1 MKTRKRYVRA
11 GAACLA
17 AMLTIQGMTLPV
29 AAGEEVKVRSNSQ
42 TQMSSD
48 PEAVYVNNYGKVAD
62 QRTANFDS
70 NWKFNLGDVEN
81 AQTANFDDS
90 KWRQVSLPHDYSI
103 EQDYSKSMEAESGYL
118 PGGTGWY
125 RKSFTIDK
133 AAEGKEIRIDFGG
146 VYMNA
151 SVWVNGE
158 KLGTHPYGYTSFSFD
173 ITDYV
178 KYGEENT
185 IAVKVEN
192 KTPSSRWY
200 SGSGIYRSVNLT
212 ITEKVHVDLEGTQI
226 TTENLKAEQGG
237 TVNMDVRTQVVNDSE
252 NEQTVTLTHTVFP
265 KDADESAAIGT
276 VTTEAKTVAS
286 GESDEIEITLE
297 AQSPALWSVDSPTLY
312 TVRTEVKLGENT
324 VDIYDTEYGFRYFDF
339 DNNTGFS
346 LNGQNTKLKGVCMHH
361 DQGAL
366 GAKANARAIARQV
379 EILKQMGCNTI
390 RVTHNPAA
398 DELIQACNEQGM
410 LVIDEAFDT
419 WLYAKNG
426 NSNDYAKWF
435 NQTIDGDNQILGA
448 GDGMTWAQFDLTA
461 MVKRGYN
468 APSIIMWS
476 LGNEVMEGISG
487 GISNYPATAQKL
499 VNWVKELD
507 ATRPMTTGDNKLKAN
522 WSEARSIGNT
532 LDAAGGTVGFNYCS
546 GAQYDSW
553 HASQPEWKMYGSETA
568 SAINSRGIYS
578 RINGGSQTS
587 DKQLTSYDNSAVGW
601 GSVASDAWYTTITR
615 DYLAGEYVWT
625 GFDYIGEPT
634 PWNGTGAGSVGS
646 WPAPKSSYF
655 GIVDTAGFAKDSLLE
670 RKHLHRKQQRQV
682 IPIRFT
688 REKIRTEPSIRIFIL
703 PGRFRMRMEHWR
715 PLRMTQMEIS
725 LKIQT
730 DVPA

>member
-17 AMLTIQGMTLPV
+17 ALLTVQGMTLPV

-48 PEAVYVNNYGKVAD
+48 PEAVYVSNYGKSTD
-62 QRTANFDS
+62 QRTINFDS

-133 AAEGKEIRIDFGG
+133 AAEGKEIRIDFSG

-158 KLGTHPYGYTSFSFD
+158 KLGTHPYGYTPFSFD

-212 ITEKVHVDLEGTQI
+212 MTEKVHVDLEGTQI

-252 NEQTVTLTHTVFP
+252 DEQAVTLTHTVFP
-265 KDADESAAIGT
+265 KGSDESAAIGT

-324 VDIYDTEYGFRYFDF
+324 VDVYDTEYGFRYFDF

-366 GAKANARAIARQV
+366 GAKANARAIARQI
-379 EILKQMGCNTI
+379 EILKQMGCNAI

-398 DELIQACNEQGM
+398 DELIQTCNEQGM

-426 NSNDYAKWF
+426 NGNDYAKWF

-487 GISNYPATAQKL
+487 GVSNYPATAQKL

-507 ATRPMTTGDNKLKAN
+507 TTRPMTTGDNKLKAN
-522 WSEARSIGNT
+522 WSEAESIGNT
-532 LDAAGGTVGFNYCS
+532 FIKCS
-546 GAQYDSW
+546 RRNRW
-553 HASQPEWKMYGSETA
+553 
-568 SAINSRGIYS
+568 I
-578 RINGGSQTS
+578 
-587 DKQLTSYDNSAVGW
+587 
-601 GSVASDAWYTTITR
+601 
-615 DYLAGEYVWT
+615 
-625 GFDYIGEPT
+625 
-634 PWNGTGAGSVGS
+634 
-646 WPAPKSSYF
+646 
-655 GIVDTAGFAKDSLLE
+655 
-670 RKHLHRKQQRQV
+670 
-682 IPIRFT
+682 
-688 REKIRTEPSIRIFIL
+688 
-703 PGRFRMRMEHWR
+703 
-715 PLRMTQMEIS
+715 
-725 LKIQT
+725 
-730 DVPA
+730 

>member
-17 AMLTIQGMTLPV
+17 ALLTVQGMTLPV

-48 PEAVYVNNYGKVAD
+48 PEAVYVSNYGKSTD
-62 QRTANFDS
+62 QRTINFDS

-133 AAEGKEIRIDFGG
+133 AAEGKEIRVDFSG

-158 KLGTHPYGYTSFSFD
+158 KLGTHPYGYTPFSFD

-212 ITEKVHVDLEGTQI
+212 MTEKVHVDLEGTQI

-252 NEQTVTLTHTVFP
+252 DEQDVTLTHTVFP
-265 KDADESAAIGT
+265 KGADESAAIGT

-324 VDIYDTEYGFRYFDF
+324 VDVYDTEYGFRYFDF

-366 GAKANARAIARQV
+366 GAKANARAIARQI
-379 EILKQMGCNTI
+379 EILKQMGCNAI

-398 DELIQACNEQGM
+398 DPNMQ
-410 LVIDEAFDT
+410 
-419 WLYAKNG
+419 
-426 NSNDYAKWF
+426 
-435 NQTIDGDNQILGA
+435 
-448 GDGMTWAQFDLTA
+448 
-461 MVKRGYN
+461 
-468 APSIIMWS
+468 
-476 LGNEVMEGISG
+476 
-487 GISNYPATAQKL
+487 
-499 VNWVKELD
+499 
-507 ATRPMTTGDNKLKAN
+507 
-522 WSEARSIGNT
+522 
-532 LDAAGGTVGFNYCS
+532 
-546 GAQYDSW
+546 
-553 HASQPEWKMYGSETA
+553 
-568 SAINSRGIYS
+568 
-578 RINGGSQTS
+578 
-587 DKQLTSYDNSAVGW
+587 
-601 GSVASDAWYTTITR
+601 
-615 DYLAGEYVWT
+615 
-625 GFDYIGEPT
+625 
-634 PWNGTGAGSVGS
+634 
-646 WPAPKSSYF
+646 
-655 GIVDTAGFAKDSLLE
+655 
-670 RKHLHRKQQRQV
+670 
-682 IPIRFT
+682 
-688 REKIRTEPSIRIFIL
+688 
-703 PGRFRMRMEHWR
+703 
-715 PLRMTQMEIS
+715 
-725 LKIQT
+725 
-730 DVPA
+730 

>member
-17 AMLTIQGMTLPV
+17 ALLTVQGMTLPV

-48 PEAVYVNNYGKVAD
+48 PEAVYVSNYGKSTD
-62 QRTANFDS
+62 QRTINFDS

-133 AAEGKEIRIDFGG
+133 AAEGKEIRVDFSG

-158 KLGTHPYGYTSFSFD
+158 KLGTHPYGYTPFSFD

-212 ITEKVHVDLEGTQI
+212 MTEKVHVDLEGTQI

-252 NEQTVTLTHTVFP
+252 DEQAVTLTHTVFP
-265 KDADESAAIGT
+265 KGKDESAAIGT

-324 VDIYDTEYGFRYFDF
+324 VDVYDTEYGFRYFDF

-366 GAKANARAIARQV
+366 GAKANARAIARQI

-435 NQTIDGDNQILGA
+435 NQKIDGDNQILGA

-487 GISNYPATAQKL
+487 GVSNYPATAQQL

-507 ATRPMTTGDNKLKAN
+507 TTRPMTTGDNKLKAN
-522 WSEARSIGNT
+522 WSEAESIGNT
-532 LDAAGGTVGFNYCS
+532 LNAAGGTVGFRVIGQNVLI
-546 GAQYDSW
+546 
-553 HASQPEWKMYGSETA
+553 ETA
-568 SAINSRGIYS
+568 FS
-578 RINGGSQTS
+578 
-587 DKQLTSYDNSAVGW
+587 
-601 GSVASDAWYTTITR
+601 
-615 DYLAGEYVWT
+615 
-625 GFDYIGEPT
+625 P
-634 PWNGTGAGSVGS
+634 
-646 WPAPKSSYF
+646 
-655 GIVDTAGFAKDSLLE
+655 
-670 RKHLHRKQQRQV
+670 
-682 IPIRFT
+682 
-688 REKIRTEPSIRIFIL
+688 
-703 PGRFRMRMEHWR
+703 
-715 PLRMTQMEIS
+715 
-725 LKIQT
+725 
-730 DVPA
+730 

>member
-17 AMLTIQGMTLPV
+17 ALLTVQGMTLPV
-29 AAGEEVKVRSNSQ
+29 EAGEEVKVRSNSQ

-48 PEAVYVNNYGKVAD
+48 PEAVYVSNYGKSTD
-62 QRTANFDS
+62 QRTINFDS

-133 AAEGKEIRIDFGG
+133 AAEGKEIRVDFSG

-158 KLGTHPYGYTSFSFD
+158 KLGTHPYGYTPFSFD

-212 ITEKVHVDLEGTQI
+212 MTEKVHVDLEGTQI

-252 NEQTVTLTHTVFP
+252 DEQAVTLTHTVFP
-265 KDADESAAIGT
+265 KGADESAAIGT

-324 VDIYDTEYGFRYFDF
+324 VDVYDTEYGFRYFDF

-366 GAKANARAIARQV
+366 GAKANARAIARQI

-435 NQTIDGDNQILGA
+435 NQKIDGDNQILGA

-487 GISNYPATAQKL
+487 GVSNYPATAQKL

-522 WSEARSIGNT
+522 WSEAESIGNT
-532 LDAAGGTVGFNYCS
+532 LNAAGGTVGFNYCA
-546 GAQYDSW
+546 GWQYDNW
-553 HASQPEWKMYGSETA
+553 HKLASRMA
-568 SAINSRGIYS
+568 
-578 RINGGSQTS
+578 
-587 DKQLTSYDNSAVGW
+587 DV
-601 GSVASDAWYTTITR
+601 
-615 DYLAGEYVWT
+615 
-625 GFDYIGEPT
+625 
-634 PWNGTGAGSVGS
+634 
-646 WPAPKSSYF
+646 
-655 GIVDTAGFAKDSLLE
+655 
-670 RKHLHRKQQRQV
+670 
-682 IPIRFT
+682 RF
-688 REKIRTEPSIRIFIL
+688 
-703 PGRFRMRMEHWR
+703 
-715 PLRMTQMEIS
+715 
-725 LKIQT
+725 
-730 DVPA
+730 

>member
-17 AMLTIQGMTLPV
+17 ALLTVQGMTLPV
-29 AAGEEVKVRSNSQ
+29 EAGEEVKVRSNSQ

-48 PEAVYVNNYGKVAD
+48 PEAVYVSNYGKSTD
-62 QRTANFDS
+62 QRTINFDS

-133 AAEGKEIRIDFGG
+133 AAEGKEIRVDFSG

-158 KLGTHPYGYTSFSFD
+158 KLGTHPYGYTPFSFD

-212 ITEKVHVDLEGTQI
+212 MTEKVHVDLEGTQI

-252 NEQTVTLTHTVFP
+252 DEQAVTLTHTVFP
-265 KDADESAAIGT
+265 KGADESAAIGT

-324 VDIYDTEYGFRYFDF
+324 VDVYDTEYGFRYFDF

-366 GAKANARAIARQV
+366 GAKANARAIARQI
-379 EILKQMGCNTI
+379 EILKQMGCNAI

-398 DELIQACNEQGM
+398 DELIQTCNEQGM

-448 GDGMTWAQFDLTA
+448 GDGMTWA
-461 MVKRGYN
+461 
-468 APSIIMWS
+468 
-476 LGNEVMEGISG
+476 
-487 GISNYPATAQKL
+487 
-499 VNWVKELD
+499 
-507 ATRPMTTGDNKLKAN
+507 
-522 WSEARSIGNT
+522 
-532 LDAAGGTVGFNYCS
+532 
-546 GAQYDSW
+546 
-553 HASQPEWKMYGSETA
+553 
-568 SAINSRGIYS
+568 
-578 RINGGSQTS
+578 
-587 DKQLTSYDNSAVGW
+587 
-601 GSVASDAWYTTITR
+601 
-615 DYLAGEYVWT
+615 
-625 GFDYIGEPT
+625 
-634 PWNGTGAGSVGS
+634 
-646 WPAPKSSYF
+646 
-655 GIVDTAGFAKDSLLE
+655 
-670 RKHLHRKQQRQV
+670 
-682 IPIRFT
+682 
-688 REKIRTEPSIRIFIL
+688 
-703 PGRFRMRMEHWR
+703 
-715 PLRMTQMEIS
+715 
-725 LKIQT
+725 
-730 DVPA
+730 

>member
-17 AMLTIQGMTLPV
+17 ALLTVQGMTLPV
-29 AAGEEVKVRSNSQ
+29 EAGEEVKVRSNSQ

-48 PEAVYVNNYGKVAD
+48 PEAVYVSNYGKSTD
-62 QRTANFDS
+62 QRTINFDS

-133 AAEGKEIRIDFGG
+133 AAEGKEIRVDFSG

-158 KLGTHPYGYTSFSFD
+158 KLGTHPYGYTPFSFD

-212 ITEKVHVDLEGTQI
+212 MTEKVHVDLEGTQI

-252 NEQTVTLTHTVFP
+252 DEQAVTLTHTVFP
-265 KDADESAAIGT
+265 KGKDESAAIGT

-324 VDIYDTEYGFRYFDF
+324 VDVYDTEYGFRYFDF

-366 GAKANARAIARQV
+366 GAKANARAIARQI

-435 NQTIDGDNQILGA
+435 NQKIDGDNQILGA

-487 GISNYPATAQKL
+487 GVSNYPATAQKL

-522 WSEARSIGNT
+522 WSEAESIGNT
-532 LDAAGGTVGFNYCS
+532 LNAAGGTVGFNYCA
-546 GAQYDSW
+546 GWQYDNW
-553 HASQPEWKMYGSETA
+553 HKLHPEWLMYGSETA
-568 SAINSRGIYS
+568 SAINSRGIYN

-634 PWNGTGAGSVGS
+634 PWNGTGAGSCISRSSVDCQDRKYLIGS
-646 WPAPKSSYF
+646 IECP
-655 GIVDTAGFAKDSLLE
+655 GETLVAGSLNE
-670 RKHLHRKQQRQV
+670 TV
-682 IPIRFT
+682 FFVVT
-688 REKIRTEPSIRIFIL
+688 
-703 PGRFRMRMEHWR
+703 
-715 PLRMTQMEIS
+715 
-725 LKIQT
+725 
-730 DVPA
+730 

>member
-1 MKTRKRYVRA
+1 MKTKKRYVRA

-17 AMLTIQGMTLPV
+17 ALLTVQGMTLPV
-29 AAGEEVKVRSNSQ
+29 EAGEEVKVRSNSQ

-48 PEAVYVNNYGKVAD
+48 PEAVYVSNYGKSTD
-62 QRTANFDS
+62 QRTINFDS

-133 AAEGKEIRIDFGG
+133 AAEGKEIRVDFSG

-158 KLGTHPYGYTSFSFD
+158 KLGTHPYGYTPFSFD

-212 ITEKVHVDLEGTQI
+212 MTEKVHVDLEGTQI

-252 NEQTVTLTHTVFP
+252 DEQAVTLTHTVFP
-265 KDADESAAIGT
+265 KGADESAAIGT

-324 VDIYDTEYGFRYFDF
+324 VDVYDTEYGFRYFDF

-366 GAKANARAIARQV
+366 GAKANARAIARQI

-398 DELIQACNEQGM
+398 DELIQTCNEQGM

-487 GISNYPATAQKL
+487 GVSNYPATAQKL

-522 WSEARSIGNT
+522 WSEAESIGNT
-532 LDAAGGTVGFNYCS
+532 LNAAGGTVGFNYCA
-546 GAQYDSW
+546 GWQYDNW
-553 HASQPEWKMYGSETA
+553 HKLHPTAVESIIGSTVEA
-568 SAINSRGIYS
+568 RLP
-578 RINGGSQTS
+578 TS
-587 DKQLTSYDNSAVGW
+587 
-601 GSVASDAWYTTITR
+601 
-615 DYLAGEYVWT
+615 
-625 GFDYIGEPT
+625 
-634 PWNGTGAGSVGS
+634 
-646 WPAPKSSYF
+646 
-655 GIVDTAGFAKDSLLE
+655 SL
-670 RKHLHRKQQRQV
+670 HPM
-682 IPIRFT
+682 I
-688 REKIRTEPSIRIFIL
+688 IL
-703 PGRFRMRMEHWR
+703 
-715 PLRMTQMEIS
+715 L
-725 LKIQT
+725 
-730 DVPA
+730 

>member
-1 MKTRKRYVRA
+1 
-11 GAACLA
+11 
-17 AMLTIQGMTLPV
+17 
-29 AAGEEVKVRSNSQ
+29 
-42 TQMSSD
+42 
-48 PEAVYVNNYGKVAD
+48 
-62 QRTANFDS
+62 
-70 NWKFNLGDVEN
+70 
-81 AQTANFDDS
+81 
-90 KWRQVSLPHDYSI
+90 
-103 EQDYSKSMEAESGYL
+103 MEAESGYL

-133 AAEGKEIRIDFGG
+133 AAEGKEIRVDFSG

-158 KLGTHPYGYTSFSFD
+158 KLGTHPYGYTPFSFD

-212 ITEKVHVDLEGTQI
+212 MTEKVHVDLEGTQI
-226 TTENLKAEQGG
+226 TTENLKAEQDG

-252 NEQTVTLTHTVFP
+252 DEQAVTLTHTVFP
-265 KDADESAAIGT
+265 KGEDESAAIGT

-324 VDIYDTEYGFRYFDF
+324 VDVYDTEYGFRYFDF

-366 GAKANARAIARQV
+366 GAKANARAIARQI

-435 NQTIDGDNQILGA
+435 NQTIDGENQILGA

-487 GISNYPATAQKL
+487 GVSNYPATAQKL

-507 ATRPMTTGDNKLKAN
+507 TTRPMTTGDNKLKAN
-522 WSEARSIGNT
+522 WSEAESI
-532 LDAAGGTVGFNYCS
+532 
-546 GAQYDSW
+546 
-553 HASQPEWKMYGSETA
+553 
-568 SAINSRGIYS
+568 
-578 RINGGSQTS
+578 
-587 DKQLTSYDNSAVGW
+587 
-601 GSVASDAWYTTITR
+601 
-615 DYLAGEYVWT
+615 
-625 GFDYIGEPT
+625 
-634 PWNGTGAGSVGS
+634 
-646 WPAPKSSYF
+646 
-655 GIVDTAGFAKDSLLE
+655 
-670 RKHLHRKQQRQV
+670 
-682 IPIRFT
+682 
-688 REKIRTEPSIRIFIL
+688 
-703 PGRFRMRMEHWR
+703 
-715 PLRMTQMEIS
+715 
-725 LKIQT
+725 
-730 DVPA
+730 

>member
-17 AMLTIQGMTLPV
+17 ALLTVQGMTLPV
-29 AAGEEVKVRSNSQ
+29 EADEEVKVRSNSQ

-48 PEAVYVNNYGKVAD
+48 PEAVYVSNYGKSTD
-62 QRTANFDS
+62 QRTINFDS

-133 AAEGKEIRIDFGG
+133 AAEGKEIRVDFSG

-158 KLGTHPYGYTSFSFD
+158 KLGTHPYGYTPFSFD

-212 ITEKVHVDLEGTQI
+212 MTEKVHVDLEGTQI
-226 TTENLKAEQGG
+226 TTENLKAEQDG

-252 NEQTVTLTHTVFP
+252 DEQAVTLTHTVFP
-265 KDADESAAIGT
+265 KGEDESAAIGT

-324 VDIYDTEYGFRYFDF
+324 VDVYDTEYGFRYFDF

-366 GAKANARAIARQV
+366 GAKANARAIARQI

-435 NQTIDGDNQILGA
+435 NQTIDGENQILGA

-487 GISNYPATAQKL
+487 GVSNYPATAQKL

-507 ATRPMTTGDNKLKAN
+507 TTRPMTTGDNKLKAN
-522 WSEARSIGNT
+522 WSEAESIGNT
-532 LDAAGGTVGFNYCS
+532 LNAAGGTVGFNYCA
-546 GAQYDSW
+546 GWQYDNW
-553 HASQPEWKMYGSETA
+553 HKLHPEWLMYGSETA
-568 SAINSRGIYS
+568 SAINSRGIYN

-601 GSVASDAWYTTITR
+601 GSVASDAWYIV
-615 DYLAGEYVWT
+615 LAELFTELQLRAVHALQQKQCT
-625 GFDYIGEPT
+625 LF
-634 PWNGTGAGSVGS
+634 GSLS
-646 WPAPKSSYF
+646 
-655 GIVDTAGFAKDSLLE
+655 DNLRQNLL
-670 RKHLHRKQQRQV
+670 
-682 IPIRFT
+682 I
-688 REKIRTEPSIRIFIL
+688 
-703 PGRFRMRMEHWR
+703 
-715 PLRMTQMEIS
+715 
-725 LKIQT
+725 
-730 DVPA
+730 

>member
-17 AMLTIQGMTLPV
+17 ALLTVQGMTLPV

-48 PEAVYVNNYGKVAD
+48 PEAVYVSNYGKSTD
-62 QRTANFDS
+62 QRTINFDS

-133 AAEGKEIRIDFGG
+133 AAEGKEIRVDFSG

-158 KLGTHPYGYTSFSFD
+158 KLGTHPYGYTPFSFD

-212 ITEKVHVDLEGTQI
+212 MTEKVHVDLEGTQI

-252 NEQTVTLTHTVFP
+252 DEQAVTLTHTVFP
-265 KDADESAAIGT
+265 KGKDESAAIGT

-324 VDIYDTEYGFRYFDF
+324 VDVYDTEYGFRYFDF

-366 GAKANARAIARQV
+366 GAKANARAIARQI

-487 GISNYPATAQKL
+487 GVSNYPATAQKL

-522 WSEARSIGNT
+522 WSEAESIGNT
-532 LDAAGGTVGFNYCS
+532 LNAAGGTVGFNYCAGCS
-546 GAQYDSW
+546 MTTG
-553 HASQPEWKMYGSETA
+553 
-568 SAINSRGIYS
+568 INCIQ
-578 RINGGSQTS
+578 NG
-587 DKQLTSYDNSAVGW
+587 
-601 GSVASDAWYTTITR
+601 
-615 DYLAGEYVWT
+615 
-625 GFDYIGEPT
+625 
-634 PWNGTGAGSVGS
+634 
-646 WPAPKSSYF
+646 
-655 GIVDTAGFAKDSLLE
+655 
-670 RKHLHRKQQRQV
+670 
-682 IPIRFT
+682 
-688 REKIRTEPSIRIFIL
+688 
-703 PGRFRMRMEHWR
+703 
-715 PLRMTQMEIS
+715 
-725 LKIQT
+725 
-730 DVPA
+730 

>member
-17 AMLTIQGMTLPV
+17 ALLTVQGMTLPV

-48 PEAVYVNNYGKVAD
+48 PEAVYVSNYGKSTD
-62 QRTANFDS
+62 QRTINFDS

-133 AAEGKEIRIDFGG
+133 AAEGKEIRVDFSG

-158 KLGTHPYGYTSFSFD
+158 KLGTHPYGYTPFSFD

-212 ITEKVHVDLEGTQI
+212 MTEKVHVDLEGTQI

-252 NEQTVTLTHTVFP
+252 DEQAVTLTHTVFP
-265 KDADESAAIGT
+265 KGADESAAIGT

-324 VDIYDTEYGFRYFDF
+324 VDVYDTEYGFRYFDF

-366 GAKANARAIARQV
+366 GAKANARAIARQI
-379 EILKQMGCNTI
+379 EILKQMGCNAI

-398 DELIQACNEQGM
+398 DELIQTCNEQGM

-448 GDGMTWAQFDLTA
+448 GDGMTWAQFDLTT

-487 GISNYPATAQKL
+487 GVSNYPATAQKL

-507 ATRPMTTGDNKLKAN
+507 TTRPMTTGDNKLKDN
-522 WSEARSIGNT
+522 KSEAESIGNT
-532 LDAAGGTVGFNYCS
+532 LNAAGGTVGFNYCA
-546 GAQYDSW
+546 GWQYDNW
-553 HASQPEWKMYGSETA
+553 HKSHPEWLMYGSETA
-568 SAINSRGIYS
+568 SAINSRGIYN

-587 DKQLTSYDNSAVGW
+587 DKQLTSYDNSSRIQAG
-601 GSVASDAWYTTITR
+601 GSYRRNHSD
-615 DYLAGEYVWT
+615 
-625 GFDYIGEPT
+625 
-634 PWNGTGAGSVGS
+634 
-646 WPAPKSSYF
+646 
-655 GIVDTAGFAKDSLLE
+655 
-670 RKHLHRKQQRQV
+670 
-682 IPIRFT
+682 RFIWS
-688 REKIRTEPSIRIFIL
+688 KL
-703 PGRFRMRMEHWR
+703 G
-715 PLRMTQMEIS
+715 
-725 LKIQT
+725 
-730 DVPA
+730 

>member
-17 AMLTIQGMTLPV
+17 ALLTVQGMTLPV
-29 AAGEEVKVRSNSQ
+29 EAGEEVKVRSNSQ

-48 PEAVYVNNYGKVAD
+48 PEAVYVSNYGKSTD
-62 QRTANFDS
+62 QRTINFDS

-133 AAEGKEIRIDFGG
+133 AAEGKEIRVDFSG

-158 KLGTHPYGYTSFSFD
+158 KLGTHPYGYTPFSFD

-185 IAVKVEN
+185 IAVKVED

-212 ITEKVHVDLEGTQI
+212 MTEKVHVDLEGTQI
-226 TTENLKAEQGG
+226 TTENLKAEQDG

-252 NEQTVTLTHTVFP
+252 DEQAVTLTHTVFP
-265 KDADESAAIGT
+265 KGEDESAAIGT

-324 VDIYDTEYGFRYFDF
+324 VDVYDTEYGFRYFDF

-366 GAKANARAIARQV
+366 GAKANARAIARQI

-435 NQTIDGDNQILGA
+435 NQKIDGDNQILGA
-448 GDGMTWAQFDLTA
+448 GDG
-461 MVKRGYN
+461 V
-468 APSIIMWS
+468 
-476 LGNEVMEGISG
+476 
-487 GISNYPATAQKL
+487 
-499 VNWVKELD
+499 
-507 ATRPMTTGDNKLKAN
+507 
-522 WSEARSIGNT
+522 
-532 LDAAGGTVGFNYCS
+532 
-546 GAQYDSW
+546 
-553 HASQPEWKMYGSETA
+553 
-568 SAINSRGIYS
+568 
-578 RINGGSQTS
+578 
-587 DKQLTSYDNSAVGW
+587 
-601 GSVASDAWYTTITR
+601 
-615 DYLAGEYVWT
+615 
-625 GFDYIGEPT
+625 
-634 PWNGTGAGSVGS
+634 
-646 WPAPKSSYF
+646 
-655 GIVDTAGFAKDSLLE
+655 
-670 RKHLHRKQQRQV
+670 
-682 IPIRFT
+682 
-688 REKIRTEPSIRIFIL
+688 
-703 PGRFRMRMEHWR
+703 
-715 PLRMTQMEIS
+715 
-725 LKIQT
+725 
-730 DVPA
+730 